1 MIEDRRGEGSGG
13 LGGFPGLGGGGG
25 QFPIPLPGGSGA
37 RRGGI
42 GLIGV
47 LILVVVVTMFL
58 RPGGGLNIP
67 SIDTPAMPSADGTLK
82 GAPDPDAEL
91 VDFLGFVMED
101 TQLAWQDLF
110 QRDGRTYQNTT
121 LVLFEGATETGCGL
135 GSEETG
141 PFYCPI
147 DRKLYLDLDFFRELH
162 NRFGAPGD
170 FAQAYVVAHEIG
182 HHVQVLFGTSDRVRE
197 AQEQS
202 PGEANDLSVRLEL
215 QADCYAGVW
224 AHSAY
229 DDQLLESGDLEEGL
243 AAAAAVGDDRIQ
255 RSAGRDVNP
264 ETWTHGSSAQR
275 QEWFKHGFQEGDPGD
290 CDTFSASI

>member
-1 MIEDRRGEGSGG
+1 MIEDRRGQGG
-13 LGGFPGLGGGGG
+13 LGGFPGLGGGGLRL
-25 QFPIPLPGGSGA
+25 PIPLPGGGSRAGRGGFGVMA
-37 RRGGI
+37 LVILGLVVTLFLRRGG
-42 GLIGV
+42 GV
-47 LILVVVVTMFL
+47 D
-58 RPGGGLNIP
+58 IP
-67 SIDTPAMPSADGTLK
+67 SIDAPAMPPADGALE

-101 TQLAWQDLF
+101 TQTAWQDLF
-110 QRDGRTYQNTT
+110 QRAGRTYQTT
-121 LVLFEGATETGCGL
+121 KLVLFEGATETACGL

-141 PFYCPI
+141 PFYCPV

-197 AQEQS
+197 AQDANPS
-202 PGEANDLSVRLEL
+202 EANDLSVRMEL

-229 DDQLLESGDLEEGL
+229 DAQLLETGDLEEGL

-255 RSAGRDVNP
+255 RSAGQRVNP

-275 QEWFKHGFQEGDPGD
+275 QEWFNNGFRRGDPGD